1 MAFNPKQEYL
11 VISKD
16 YNIEEFHRYTDEFIT
31 RPPYQRKTV
40 WSKEKK
46 QSLMDS
52 LFRRYYVPKLVIRE
66 VRISDDKTIHEIVD
80 GQQRI
85 TTVQSFFNNEYS
97 LPTSLNDIHPN
108 LGGKY
113 YKDLSSELR
122 RFIDREI
129 KFTADIVKSID
140 DPKNNE
146 HQKIATEIF
155 WRLQQGETLNFM
167 EIAHAKLS
175 SLSRNVIVKYSD
187 DITFDYEKY
196 LPIDEN
202 PNKHTFFKMLN
213 KSNKRM
219 DHLKFLSRFLI
230 LEEANDYI
238 DLKDKNVNDFVERYI
253 KEDGVGNNDL
263 ENEKFVKN
271 TISVL
276 NLIVEI
282 FKNDPMISD
291 DNKVIKEL
299 SVEYFIISFYLL
311 VRHLKN
317 NYAIGEAEK
326 ETIRH
331 FFYSFY
337 QRWWRN
343 DATDNDIMAFSNN
356 RQQSIVNLQ
365 TRDRIIRQLFFEYLT
380 ENNIDFK
387 LKDEQRA
394 FNEAQR
400 IEIYRRDK
408 GLCQECLEEGK
419 NEKEA
424 IVSWNDYQ
432 ADHIFPHSKGGQTE
446 IENGQLLCTFHN
458 QKKSNKI
465 TISNN
470 M

>member
-1 MAFNPKQEYL
+1 
-11 VISKD
+11 
-16 YNIEEFHRYTDEFIT
+16 
-31 RPPYQRKTV
+31 
-40 WSKEKK
+40 
-46 QSLMDS
+46 
-52 LFRRYYVPKLVIRE
+52 
-66 VRISDDKTIHEIVD
+66 
-80 GQQRI
+80 
-85 TTVQSFFNNEYS
+85 
-97 LPTSLNDIHPN
+97 
-108 LGGKY
+108 
-113 YKDLSSELR
+113 
-122 RFIDREI
+122 
-129 KFTADIVKSID
+129 
-140 DPKNNE
+140 
-146 HQKIATEIF
+146 
-155 WRLQQGETLNFM
+155 
-167 EIAHAKLS
+167 
-175 SLSRNVIVKYSD
+175 
-187 DITFDYEKY
+187 
-196 LPIDEN
+196 
-202 PNKHTFFKMLN
+202 
-213 KSNKRM
+213 M
-219 DHLKFLSRFLI
+219 DHLKFPSRFLI

-238 DLKDKNVNDFVERYI
+238 DLKDKNVNDFIERYI
-253 KEDGVGNNDL
+253 KEDGVGNDDL
-263 ENEKFVKN
+263 ENEKFVKS

-291 DNKVIKEL
+291 ENKVIKEL

-311 VRHLKN
+311 VRHLKT
-317 NYAIGEAEK
+317 NYAIGETEK

-380 ENNIDFK
+380 ENNIEFK

-424 IVSWNDYQ
+424 IVSWNNYQ

-446 IENGQLLCTFHN
+446 VENGQLLCTFHN
-458 QKKSNKI
+458 QKKSNKVP
-465 TISNN
+465 NK
-470 M
+470 